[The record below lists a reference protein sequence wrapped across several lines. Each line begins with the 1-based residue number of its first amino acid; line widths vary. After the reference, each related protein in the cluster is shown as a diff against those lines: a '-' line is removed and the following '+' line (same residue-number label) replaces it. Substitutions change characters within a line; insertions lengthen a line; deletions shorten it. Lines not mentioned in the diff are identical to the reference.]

1 MSTALERT
9 DQCIKTLHNTIVHH
23 WHFDK
28 PGDWKCIKTLH
39 NTIVHHWHFDKPGDW
54 KCIKT
59 LHNTIVHQEALAGG
73 VF

>member
-1 MSTALERT
+1 
-9 DQCIKTLHNTIVHH
+9 
-23 WHFDK
+23 
-28 PGDWKCIKTLH
+28 LH

>member
-39 NTIVHHWHFDKPGDW
+39 NTIVH
-54 KCIKT
+54 
-59 LHNTIVHQEALAGG
+59 QEALARG